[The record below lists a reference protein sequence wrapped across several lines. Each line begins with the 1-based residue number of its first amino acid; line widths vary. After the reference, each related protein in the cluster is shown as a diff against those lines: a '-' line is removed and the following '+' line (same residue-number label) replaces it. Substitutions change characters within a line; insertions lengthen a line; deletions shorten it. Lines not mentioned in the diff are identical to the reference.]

1 MDEEKKTIPTVTVSP
16 GFSGLSIGRNLCL
29 TLLGAG
35 ALGLM
40 ISISTVNDAARSWP
54 GCWSAFAA
62 RVFGSAAL
70 RCCAGLLMR
79 QDEDRRL
86 WAGLLTGAVYVL
98 VPALLFLLGVTDPML
113 RYRSRGSFQKQKE
126 DE

>member
-40 ISISTVNDAARSWP
+40 ISISTVNDAALQL
-54 GCWSAFAA
+54 A
-62 RVFGSAAL
+62 RVLVSFCSTGFRISGAAVL
-70 RCCAGLLMR
+70 CGLLMR

-86 WAGLLTGAVYVL
+86 WAGLLTRRGLCAGSGPAVSVR
-98 VPALLFLLGVTDPML
+98 
-113 RYRSRGSFQKQKE
+113 RYGSHASLPEPGILSKAKGG
-126 DE
+126 

>member
-1 MDEEKKTIPTVTVSP
+1 
-16 GFSGLSIGRNLCL
+16 
-29 TLLGAG
+29 
-35 ALGLM
+35 
-40 ISISTVNDAARSWP
+40 
-54 GCWSAFAA
+54 
-62 RVFGSAAL
+62 
-70 RCCAGLLMR
+70 MR

>member
-1 MDEEKKTIPTVTVSP
+1 
-16 GFSGLSIGRNLCL
+16 
-29 TLLGAG
+29 
-35 ALGLM
+35 M
-40 ISISTVNDAARSWP
+40 ISISTVNDAALQL
-54 GCWSAFAA
+54 A
-62 RVFGSAAL
+62 RVLVSFCSTGFRISGAAVL
-70 RCCAGLLMR
+70 CGLLMQ

>member
-1 MDEEKKTIPTVTVSP
+1 
-16 GFSGLSIGRNLCL
+16 
-29 TLLGAG
+29 
-35 ALGLM
+35 M
-40 ISISTVNDAARSWP
+40 ISISTANDAALQL
-54 GCWSAFAA
+54 A
-62 RVFGSAAL
+62 RVLVSFCSTGFRISGAAVL
-70 RCCAGLLMR
+70 CGLLMR